1 MELRPICSRCNAR
14 ARVAVLRG
22 YVDDQPDIVH
32 YCIRCADERVDE
44 FVRSSAPRDIRLKLR
59 ILSVAAGALLGALG
73 LAADHLRGRDL
84 EHVGWLQ
91 VLGLCGGALLASIG
105 ALLRV
110 DVVALGG
117 AMLFALSGLADVLGL
132 SLSAGVGWKQW
143 SAVLIGAGM
152 VAVGVWP
159 TLVRRRGMAD
169 STLRG
174 V

>member
-1 MELRPICSRCNAR
+1 MEECCCCHAP

-22 YVDDQPDIVH
+22 YDGGQPDIVR
-32 YCIRCADERVDE
+32 YCIHCADQRTDE
-44 FVRSSAPRDIRLKLR
+44 NAGPSAPRDIGLKLR

-73 LAADHLRGRDL
+73 IAADQLRGRDL
-84 EHVGWLQ
+84 DHVGWLQ
-91 VLGLCGGALLASIG
+91 ILGLCGGALLASIG

-117 AMLFALSGLADVLGL
+117 AALFALSGLADVLGL
-132 SLSAGVGWKQW
+132 SLSAGIGWKQW
-143 SAVLIGAGM
+143 SAVVIGAALVLAG
-152 VAVGVWP
+152 VGP

-174 V
+174 A